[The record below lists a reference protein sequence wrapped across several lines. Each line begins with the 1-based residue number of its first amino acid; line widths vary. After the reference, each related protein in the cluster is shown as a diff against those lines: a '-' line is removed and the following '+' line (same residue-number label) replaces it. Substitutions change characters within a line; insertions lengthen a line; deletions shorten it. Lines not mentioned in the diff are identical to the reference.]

1 MPWRSASRSR
11 SVSMGP
17 DPSNLDNRVSRLPP
31 SLRDAENRGD
41 AASMVAAARRLGV
54 IGPAAFTAAWVTSTV
69 RQTGYSIAEEH
80 LSGLAAPDAR
90 DPGIM
95 IAGFVTLGACT
106 TAFAS
111 ALE

>member
-1 MPWRSASRSR
+1 
-11 SVSMGP
+11 
-17 DPSNLDNRVSRLPP
+17 
-31 SLRDAENRGD
+31 
-41 AASMVAAARRLGV
+41 MVAAARRLGV

-111 ALE
+111 ALEAGPAPRLRRSLRRGPSRRGRRP